1 MTESMAKEEGRRDMI
16 PASAYDDDMD
26 PTVPFRRKHVK
37 ETTTVYAID
46 GETIVS
52 QVTVE
57 KVSGEGEVLL
67 VAQRRVEVGEA
78 EAS

>member
-1 MTESMAKEEGRRDMI
+1 M
-16 PASAYDDDMD
+16 
-26 PTVPFRRKHVK
+26 K

-57 KVSGEGEVLL
+57 KVYGEGEVLL
-67 VAQRRVEVGEA
+67 VAQRRVEVGED